1 MQPGVEIDYSD
12 GSSCAAPAAAGQEA
26 SGADDSRAYVVNV
39 SSRKFRDP
47 SCSAV
52 GKISPA
58 NRSDVRASRVELLDE
73 GYDPCGICRP

>member
-12 GSSCAAPAAAGQEA
+12 GSSCAAAEMAGQEA

-39 SSRKFRDP
+39 SSRKFHDP

-52 GKISPA
+52 EKISPA
-58 NRSDVRASRVELLDE
+58 NRSDVSASRAELLDE
-73 GYDPCGICRP
+73 GYDPCGLCKP